1 MDNKNEKKHKNG
13 LFISW
18 VDLILYLIIS
28 FSLTLVCILDTVS
41 TIDELK
47 EKYVGINGY
56 IIYGL
61 WFDILW
67 YILVIHY
74 FYGYLFN
81 QIIKLI
87 KENKKEKVAK
97 NNAWVIIFICDIYFR
112 DFRVNYSFYYFNS
125 I

>member
-1 MDNKNEKKHKNG
+1 MKSNVENKKEKKQNG

-28 FSLTLVCILDTVS
+28 FLLTLICVLDTVS
-41 TIDELK
+41 TIEELK
-47 EKYVGINGY
+47 EKYAGINGY

-67 YILVIHY
+67 YILIIHY

-81 QIIKLI
+81 EIIKLI
-87 KENKKEKVAK
+87 KENRK
-97 NNAWVIIFICDIYFR
+97 NKMCREWCV
-112 DFRVNYSFYYFNS
+112 SF
-125 I
+125 

>member
-1 MDNKNEKKHKNG
+1 MKSNVENKKEKKQNG

-28 FSLTLVCILDTVS
+28 FSLTLVYILNTVS
-41 TIDELK
+41 TIEELK
-47 EKYVGINGY
+47 EKYAGINGY

-67 YILVIHY
+67 YILIIHY

-81 QIIKLI
+81 EIIKLI
-87 KENKKEKVAK
+87 KEHRKNKLVK
-97 NNAWVIIFICDIYFR
+97 NNA
-112 DFRVNYSFYYFNS
+112 
-125 I
+125 

>member
-1 MDNKNEKKHKNG
+1 MKSNVENKKEKKQNG

-41 TIDELK
+41 TIEELK
-47 EKYVGINGY
+47 EKYSGINGY

-67 YILVIHY
+67 YILIIHY

-81 QIIKLI
+81 EIIKLI
-87 KENKKEKVAK
+87 KENRK
-97 NNAWVIIFICDIYFR
+97 NNLVENDA
-112 DFRVNYSFYYFNS
+112 
-125 I
+125 

>member
-1 MDNKNEKKHKNG
+1 MKSNVENKKEKKQNG

-41 TIDELK
+41 TIEELK
-47 EKYVGINGY
+47 EKYAGINDY

-67 YILVIHY
+67 YILIIHY

-81 QIIKLI
+81 EIIKLI
-87 KENKKEKVAK
+87 KENRK
-97 NNAWVIIFICDIYFR
+97 NKMVENDA
-112 DFRVNYSFYYFNS
+112 
-125 I
+125 

>member
-1 MDNKNEKKHKNG
+1 MDNKNEKKHKKG

-28 FSLTLVCILDTVS
+28 FSLTFVCVLDTVS

-47 EKYVGINGY
+47 EKYAGINGY

-87 KENKKEKVAK
+87 KENKKEKVVK
-97 NNAWVIIFICDIYFR
+97 NNA
-112 DFRVNYSFYYFNS
+112 
-125 I
+125 

>member
-28 FSLTLVCILDTVS
+28 FSLTLVCVLDTVS
-41 TIDELK
+41 NIDELK
-47 EKYVGINGY
+47 EKYAGINGY

-97 NNAWVIIFICDIYFR
+97 NNA
-112 DFRVNYSFYYFNS
+112 
-125 I
+125 

>member
-1 MDNKNEKKHKNG
+1 MKSNVENKKEKKQKENC

-18 VDLILYLIIS
+18 VDLILYLVIS
-28 FSLTLVCILDTVS
+28 FSLTLVCILYTVS

-47 EKYVGINGY
+47 EKYAGINGY

-67 YILVIHY
+67 YILIIHY

-87 KENKKEKVAK
+87 KENKKDNVVEH
-97 NNAWVIIFICDIYFR
+97 NA
-112 DFRVNYSFYYFNS
+112 
-125 I
+125 

>member
-1 MDNKNEKKHKNG
+1 MDNKNEKKQKENG

-18 VDLILYLIIS
+18 VDLILYLVIS
-28 FSLTLVCILDTVS
+28 FLLTLICVLDTVS

-47 EKYVGINGY
+47 EKYAGINGY

-87 KENKKEKVAK
+87 KENKKDKVVK
-97 NNAWVIIFICDIYFR
+97 NNA
-112 DFRVNYSFYYFNS
+112 
-125 I
+125 